1 MSHTFD
7 QQHHR
12 DIGQTVV
19 VDIDQYLHE
28 GMPVY
33 DKDGDYV
40 GKVKLFSTA
49 AGYLLV
55 REQPT
60 DKTFLYIPFR
70 IIQSAD
76 PNEIYLSES
85 IDTMAAR
92 YTQPPAVS
100 TISETRLV
108 PGPLGNMT
116 PQTYHVQIVQSGYDA
131 QQVELNAVDADKV
144 GQQLAVGMSVY
155 DVAGKRVG
163 DLTQYDI
170 PRALLVVE
178 KGIFNPTVL
187 FVPFSAV
194 KRVDTASLSVDL
206 SLPTDAL
213 VKEHAL
219 LPAEQQ

>member
-1 MSHTFD
+1 MSYTFD

-28 GMPVY
+28 GMPVFG
-33 DKDGDYV
+33 KDGERI
-40 GKVKLFSTA
+40 GEVKLFSTA

-55 REQPT
+55 REMPL

-85 IDTMAAR
+85 KDTITAR
-92 YTQPPAVS
+92 YTQPP
-100 TISETRLV
+100 TISTATETRFV
-108 PGPLGNMT
+108 PGPNGNMA
-116 PQTYHVQIVQSGYDA
+116 PQTYHVQVVQSGYDA
-131 QQVELNAVDADKV
+131 TPVELNAVDAEKI
-144 GQQLAVGMSVY
+144 GQQLVIGMSVY

-170 PRALLVVE
+170 PRALMVVE

-194 KRVDTASLSVDL
+194 KLVDPASLSVDL

-213 VKEHAL
+213 IKEHAL